1 MSELS
6 DLVQRNFDAIEAADW
21 DGLAA
26 NFDPDCQFVAPG
38 FSAQG
43 GDGAASWM
51 RPFVEAFPDIEHRVI
66 DPIESDGRIAFE
78 LEITG
83 THTAPL
89 VGPGGEIP
97 PTGKPIRLA
106 AANVW
111 SVDGGK
117 IASYHIYFDQMS
129 FMGQLGLAPP
139 G

>member
-1 MSELS
+1 MSELT
-6 DLVQRNFDAIEAADW
+6 DLVRRNFDAIEASDW
-21 DGLAA
+21 SAVSA
-26 NFDPDCQFVAPG
+26 SFEPDAEFVAPG
-38 FSAQG
+38 FSAKG
-43 GDGAASWM
+43 GDAATAWM
-51 RPFVEAFPDIEHRVI
+51 RPFVEAFPDIKHRVI
-66 DPIESDGRIAFE
+66 DPIESNDRIAFE

-111 SVDGGK
+111 TVSSGK
-117 IASYHIYFDQMS
+117 IASYHIYFDQMA
-129 FMGQLGLAPP
+129 FMGQLGLA

>member
-1 MSELS
+1 
-6 DLVQRNFDAIEAADW
+6 
-21 DGLAA
+21 
-26 NFDPDCQFVAPG
+26 
-38 FSAQG
+38 
-43 GDGAASWM
+43 M
-51 RPFVEAFPDIEHRVI
+51 RPFVEAFPDIKHRVI

-97 PTGKPIRLA
+97 PTGKPIQLA

-111 SVDGGK
+111 TVAGGK

-129 FMGQLGLAPP
+129 FMGQLGL
-139 G
+139 GG